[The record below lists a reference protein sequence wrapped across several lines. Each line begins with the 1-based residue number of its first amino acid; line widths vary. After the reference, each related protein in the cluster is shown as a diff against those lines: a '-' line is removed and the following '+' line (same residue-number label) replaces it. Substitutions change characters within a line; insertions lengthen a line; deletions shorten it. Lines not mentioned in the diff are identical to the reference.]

1 MPSIRIQHAHSLSP
15 GNAKQAVSRIAE
27 RIAAEF
33 SVHTRWENN
42 VLHFQRTGVDGT
54 IAVDGNQVNV
64 QANLSFL
71 LTPIRGKVESEIRR
85 YLDEQLA

>member
-1 MPSIRIQHAHSLSP
+1 MPSIRIQHSHALTP
-15 GNAKQAVSRIAE
+15 AKAKQAVSKIAE

-33 SVHTRWENN
+33 SVQTRWEDN
-42 VLHFQRTGVDGT
+42 VLHFQRSGVDGT

-64 QANLSFL
+64 NANLSFL
-71 LTPIRGKVESEIRR
+71 LTPIRGRVESEIRR